1 MLTIYKASAGSG
13 KTYTLALEYIK
24 TLLGIK
30 LADGSYRLNGA
41 VPPRLANRHRNI
53 LAITFTNAATTEMK
67 SRIIREI
74 SRLAAHPGGDTP
86 ESAYAGPLT
95 AAFGCSR
102 ESLRKAAEAAL
113 SELLNDYSG
122 FNVSTIDSFFQTVLR
137 TFAREIDHQGDYEL
151 ALDRLDIIRQSI
163 SLMLDRLNY
172 EPDRS
177 HRRLFAWV
185 RSFMLEN
192 LGQGKSYNIFDRG
205 GNILS
210 DLASAMDGAMDE
222 KFQNMSQQ
230 MARYLADSTLADAF
244 CRKIDEAV
252 GAQRKMA
259 AAAAARFLEAAAAAG
274 VDDSTLNS
282 SVAARARDIASSP
295 ETINARTFTLKAVKA
310 LVDDGEPLAPAD
322 VLKADIRRKLEKSD
336 PATAVAIAE
345 AATDMFRSAWNAF
358 GRCRI
363 LTRMAQGTVNL
374 QFIGMVQGILGE
386 FLRENNTMLI
396 SDTGELLARII
407 SDAEMPFIYERLG
420 MKLTNLLIDEFQDT
434 SHMQWHN
441 LRPLVANALA
451 EDSDNLI
458 IGDVKQAIYRFRNS
472 DPELLGSV
480 VESRDFPASHTLR
493 GQLPEDNTN
502 HRSSG
507 ALVRFNNSL
516 FANMAANLGLSGYE
530 AVAQTPAA
538 RLADAPAMVK
548 IVIDHT
554 PPPVEEVYES
564 LAADILR
571 QHSAGYRWSDIM
583 VLVRERR
590 NGVAIITYFMEH
602 HPEIRLLSNEALL
615 LGNSPAVRTIMGML
629 AMVDRSYAER
639 KPEHSESPEAPGA
652 KPRYATADDITAFNS
667 RFNYLCGQGA
677 AAAEAIITALDSDR
691 GGKSLRGQIEQIRAE
706 NPANVVALIEAIVHY
721 RLSDTQKSTEQ
732 AYIAALQD
740 LAIDHC
746 NSADPSVGAFVDA
759 YNRNAHRWA
768 IQASAD
774 TDAVEVMTIHSSK
787 GLERPCVHIPF
798 ADWTTIRDSEIW
810 LPTAGLEDM
819 GDFDPATVP
828 PAVRVTLSRNDVLCR
843 NGISPFADFCNA
855 CHKADIQDNVN
866 LAYVAFTRA
875 GRELCVRSG
884 ATDMGAFIAAALA
897 TEAPQGPL
905 YMPLETTAVTD
916 GDSTRTELTI
926 GAPTVPEA
934 AGIPV
939 PVVPPPSYDVVYRDD
954 AREIISIDD
963 ELSET
968 IDTGGEYIPEITD
981 APDGTQ
987 AMLLAA
993 RRGNHLHAILAGM
1006 ERAADL
1012 DASVARLRRANIIS
1026 DSEAS
1031 EYAALL
1037 REAIAGGGSEADSWF
1052 DPFAEVFAERSIYN
1066 PATGETFRPDR
1077 VVRTTAGSLA
1087 VIDYKFTSEPRAG
1100 HRRQVAEYS
1109 RLLRSIENA
1118 PVEAFLWY
1126 PVLKRIIKVQ

>member
-259 AAAAARFLEAAAAAG
+259 AAAAARFMEAAAAAG
-274 VDDSTLNS
+274 VDSTLNS

-295 ETINARTFTLKAVKA
+295 ETINARTFTLKAVKT

-472 DPELLGSV
+472 DP
-480 VESRDFPASHTLR
+480 
-493 GQLPEDNTN
+493 
-502 HRSSG
+502 
-507 ALVRFNNSL
+507 SL
-516 FANMAANLGLSGYE
+516 
-530 AVAQTPAA
+530 
-538 RLADAPAMVK
+538 
-548 IVIDHT
+548 
-554 PPPVEEVYES
+554 
-564 LAADILR
+564 
-571 QHSAGYRWSDIM
+571 
-583 VLVRERR
+583 
-590 NGVAIITYFMEH
+590 
-602 HPEIRLLSNEALL
+602 
-615 LGNSPAVRTIMGML
+615 
-629 AMVDRSYAER
+629 
-639 KPEHSESPEAPGA
+639 
-652 KPRYATADDITAFNS
+652 
-667 RFNYLCGQGA
+667 
-677 AAAEAIITALDSDR
+677 
-691 GGKSLRGQIEQIRAE
+691 
-706 NPANVVALIEAIVHY
+706 
-721 RLSDTQKSTEQ
+721 
-732 AYIAALQD
+732 
-740 LAIDHC
+740 
-746 NSADPSVGAFVDA
+746 
-759 YNRNAHRWA
+759 
-768 IQASAD
+768 
-774 TDAVEVMTIHSSK
+774 
-787 GLERPCVHIPF
+787 
-798 ADWTTIRDSEIW
+798 
-810 LPTAGLEDM
+810 
-819 GDFDPATVP
+819 
-828 PAVRVTLSRNDVLCR
+828 
-843 NGISPFADFCNA
+843 
-855 CHKADIQDNVN
+855 
-866 LAYVAFTRA
+866 
-875 GRELCVRSG
+875 
-884 ATDMGAFIAAALA
+884 
-897 TEAPQGPL
+897 
-905 YMPLETTAVTD
+905 
-916 GDSTRTELTI
+916 
-926 GAPTVPEA
+926 
-934 AGIPV
+934 
-939 PVVPPPSYDVVYRDD
+939 
-954 AREIISIDD
+954 
-963 ELSET
+963 
-968 IDTGGEYIPEITD
+968 
-981 APDGTQ
+981 
-987 AMLLAA
+987 
-993 RRGNHLHAILAGM
+993 
-1006 ERAADL
+1006 
-1012 DASVARLRRANIIS
+1012 
-1026 DSEAS
+1026 
-1031 EYAALL
+1031 
-1037 REAIAGGGSEADSWF
+1037 
-1052 DPFAEVFAERSIYN
+1052 
-1066 PATGETFRPDR
+1066 
-1077 VVRTTAGSLA
+1077 
-1087 VIDYKFTSEPRAG
+1087 
-1100 HRRQVAEYS
+1100 
-1109 RLLRSIENA
+1109 
-1118 PVEAFLWY
+1118 
-1126 PVLKRIIKVQ
+1126 IIKVVELSLIYILRCRR

>member
-274 VDDSTLNS
+274 VDSTLNS

-374 QFIGMVQGILGE
+374 QFIGMVQGILEE

-434 SHMQWHN
+434 SQMQWEN
-441 LRPLVANALA
+441 LKPLVLESLSRGN
-451 EDSDNLI
+451 DNLI
-458 IGDVKQAIYRFRNS
+458 IGDEKQCIYRFRNS
-472 DPELLGSV
+472 DPSLLHNL
-480 VESRDFPASHTLR
+480 HTDSMAEGRCEVR
-493 GQLPEDNTN
+493 GDSISENTN
-502 HRSSG
+502 WRSSSDVIRFNNTFFS
-507 ALVRFNNSL
+507 ALVRNLDYEEIYSNVAQQISKKTRRSRGYVRVRMYDGDKKSDWLPEALENLTHELRRQLESGYRPGDIAILVRKRDEGNIIIRHLEDTVKSDPQFPPFRIVSDASL
-516 FANMAANLGLSGYE
+516 F
-530 AVAQTPAA
+530 
-538 RLADAPAMVK
+538 
-548 IVIDHT
+548 
-554 PPPVEEVYES
+554 
-564 LAADILR
+564 
-571 QHSAGYRWSDIM
+571 
-583 VLVRERR
+583 
-590 NGVAIITYFMEH
+590 
-602 HPEIRLLSNEALL
+602 
-615 LGNSPAVRTIMGML
+615 LGNSPTVGLIVSRLKLISATDFASGPRKKTKREIATLINSFENEKSRGSKFFGV
-629 AMVDRSYAER
+629 SAE
-639 KPEHSESPEAPGA
+639 G
-652 KPRYATADDITAFNS
+652 Y
-667 RFNYLCGQGA
+667 
-677 AAAEAIITALDSDR
+677 
-691 GGKSLRGQIEQIRAE
+691 
-706 NPANVVALIEAIVHY
+706 
-721 RLSDTQKSTEQ
+721 
-732 AYIAALQD
+732 
-740 LAIDHC
+740 
-746 NSADPSVGAFVDA
+746 
-759 YNRNAHRWA
+759 
-768 IQASAD
+768 
-774 TDAVEVMTIHSSK
+774 
-787 GLERPCVHIPF
+787 
-798 ADWTTIRDSEIW
+798 RDS
-810 LPTAGLEDM
+810 
-819 GDFDPATVP
+819 
-828 PAVRVTLSRNDVLCR
+828 
-843 NGISPFADFCNA
+843 
-855 CHKADIQDNVN
+855 
-866 LAYVAFTRA
+866 
-875 GRELCVRSG
+875 
-884 ATDMGAFIAAALA
+884 
-897 TEAPQGPL
+897 
-905 YMPLETTAVTD
+905 
-916 GDSTRTELTI
+916 
-926 GAPTVPEA
+926 
-934 AGIPV
+934 
-939 PVVPPPSYDVVYRDD
+939 
-954 AREIISIDD
+954 
-963 ELSET
+963 
-968 IDTGGEYIPEITD
+968 
-981 APDGTQ
+981 
-987 AMLLAA
+987 
-993 RRGNHLHAILAGM
+993 
-1006 ERAADL
+1006 
-1012 DASVARLRRANIIS
+1012 
-1026 DSEAS
+1026 
-1031 EYAALL
+1031 
-1037 REAIAGGGSEADSWF
+1037 
-1052 DPFAEVFAERSIYN
+1052 
-1066 PATGETFRPDR
+1066 
-1077 VVRTTAGSLA
+1077 
-1087 VIDYKFTSEPRAG
+1087 
-1100 HRRQVAEYS
+1100 
-1109 RLLRSIENA
+1109 
-1118 PVEAFLWY
+1118 
-1126 PVLKRIIKVQ
+1126 